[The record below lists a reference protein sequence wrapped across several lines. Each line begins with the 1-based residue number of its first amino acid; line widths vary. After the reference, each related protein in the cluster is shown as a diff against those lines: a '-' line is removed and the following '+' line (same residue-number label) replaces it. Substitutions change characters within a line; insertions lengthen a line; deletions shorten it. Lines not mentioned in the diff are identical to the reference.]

1 MRVIIGARIDER
13 LRAAGLSQSEL
24 ARRVKLRQSTISGL
38 IKGEQ
43 RSTTHLHKIAREL
56 GTTPAYLE
64 GETEDP
70 QADAP
75 SSPELSHEQRDLVEL
90 FAGIGAKERG
100 ALTLLARAIAAK
112 APPPPPTAQAVSL
125 PDLLPGEEALAQ
137 MFEALLMAMD
147 RSAPLDEQARLL
159 ARRLPIGLSQLQDL
173 LPAGGTPE
181 DATPSQLPSTPVPA
195 RP

>member
-112 APPPPPTAQAVSL
+112 APPPPPAAQAVSL